1 MKILVTGSTGFIG
14 SRLIN
19 KLKKKRY
26 KFSNLT
32 KNKNKNKLKA
42 YSNILINKSIVSS
55 KKKILN
61 FDASAVIHLA
71 TNFQKKQSFNLIPQ
85 IINDNILFG
94 SLLLEILNKK
104 KLKLFININTTHT
117 SVNGNTYDPKDFYS
131 ASKKSYENILFWY
144 SKKYNFKVINLHLS
158 DTYGEKDKRDKILD
172 LLLKSAKKNLNLTI
186 NHPNQ
191 EINYTHVDDVCDGII
206 SLLKNKSKKIW
217 IDCHL
222 FSKETLTLIKLKE
235 KIEKVLNKKTKIRF
249 NNINEKST
257 DLRFKPK
264 YRLIKNWIQKITLKD
279 GILKV
284 YKYL

>member
-94 SLLLEILNKK
+94 SLLLEILNKN
-104 KLKLFININTTHT
+104 FI
-117 SVNGNTYDPKDFYS
+117 
-131 ASKKSYENILFWY
+131 
-144 SKKYNFKVINLHLS
+144 
-158 DTYGEKDKRDKILD
+158 D
-172 LLLKSAKKNLNLTI
+172 LYI
-186 NHPNQ
+186 
-191 EINYTHVDDVCDGII
+191 
-206 SLLKNKSKKIW
+206 
-217 IDCHL
+217 
-222 FSKETLTLIKLKE
+222 FM
-235 KIEKVLNKKTKIRF
+235 
-249 NNINEKST
+249 
-257 DLRFKPK
+257 
-264 YRLIKNWIQKITLKD
+264 
-279 GILKV
+279 
-284 YKYL
+284 

>member
-14 SRLIN
+14 NRLIN
-19 KLKKKRY
+19 KLKKNRY

-32 KNKNKNKLKA
+32 KIGNRNKLKA
-42 YSNILINKSIVSS
+42 FSNILINKSIVNS
-55 KKKILN
+55 KKKISN
-61 FDASAVIHLA
+61 FNASTVIHLA
-71 TNFQKKQSFNLIPQ
+71 TNFQKKQNLNLIPQ
-85 IINDNILFG
+85 IISDNILFG

-117 SVNGNTYDPKDFYS
+117 SVNGKTYDPKDFYS

-172 LLLKSAKKNLNLTI
+172 LLLKSVKKNLNFTI
-186 NHPNQ
+186 QHPNQ
-191 EINYTHVDDVCDGII
+191 EINYTHVDDVCDAII
-206 SLLKNKSKKIW
+206 SLLTNKSKNNW

-235 KIEKVLNKKTKIRF
+235 KIEKVLNKKTKVKF
-249 NNINEKST
+249 KNINKKT
-257 DLRFKPK
+257 PDFKFKPK
-264 YRLIKNWIQKITLKD
+264 YRLIKNWKQKITLKD

-284 YKYL
+284 YKYS